1 MEFNATVLDYL
12 GRFEDGVL
20 VLVSIHYDG
29 LYYDATYFY
38 NDTHLVLTPCD
49 ELEEHLGSDITS
61 DPGYPDLIRLLL
73 KKTIPYGEIINRLDE
88 YTPPV

>member
-1 MEFNATVLDYL
+1 MKFSASILDYL

-20 VLVSIHYDG
+20 VLLSIKYEDV
-29 LYYDATYFY
+29 YYDATYFY

-49 ELEEHLGSDITS
+49 ELDEKLGIDITT
-61 DPGYPDLIRLLL
+61 DGDYPDLIRFLL

-88 YTPPV
+88 YNPT